1 MSVIKINLN
10 EDNNVTNTIT
20 NNNINNVVNNSQS
33 SQKNTKAD
41 KLKYMAQFS
50 EFNEFEKDYREQYGE
65 LWKNAKQYNAKQQTE
80 IINITIGKAA
90 MHLGLLWDWIRDDR
104 YLFGFYRKGSNNKD
118 MIIKVPYDFKFKTLH
133 DKIMDWYKKIKDGK
147 NQKKPSI
154 VVNETFNNDIQ
165 SQEDNINNAIDDLA
179 YIQFED
185 PEVKRICH
193 KKLHV
198 YTYEDAKKI
207 IKLDKKSGFLGSNI
221 TSFNELKYFTNLQIL
236 ERTFG
241 ACTYLKQITLPN
253 SVIIIGKN
261 AFDNCKS
268 LQQINI
274 PNNVIAIGNFAFWD
288 CEQIQ
293 KINLPNS
300 VTTIGVNAF
309 EFCSLLNEINI
320 PNSITEIGDA
330 AFSDCRS
337 LVNINIPNSVTKIG
351 DEVFENC
358 SNLQMVTILSENPSL
373 GYSIFYGCES
383 LRTIYVSKTIY
394 EKYKDTDFGKYLKII
409 KKPLMNETFNND
421 IQAQEDNI
429 DNAINDMNL
438 IHFKDPNMEKICHE
452 YLHVY
457 SYEDAKNCTNIRPL
471 ENVPYELA
479 NKVNFFKELKYFT
492 NIKEIPDY
500 TFCGYP
506 VLSIIELPLNLKTI
520 GRSAFTGCLLQKIDI
535 PSSVTTI
542 KENAFSD
549 NKMLKKIIFHE
560 GLQTIGN
567 RAFTNNICQT
577 IKIPDTVVSIG
588 SHSFSQCDKLRK
600 ISFGINS
607 QLDTISE
614 KCFSWCQHLKEV
626 ILPKNLKTI
635 GYAAFNYCKLL
646 KNIELPEGLKTID
659 DLAFEDSGI
668 IDIRIPQTVTSIG
681 KQTFAYCHYLKNIYA
696 PGHLMSQLQYVI
708 DKVIETPYHVVNET
722 FNGQMQSERGTM
734 SDDEWKKYQLDKLT
748 KNLDNLIKSYLRRF
762 CESEITETD
771 KWGNSETYGTY
782 DYDKFLDDF
791 SEIIEQN
798 TNFRFYGKLRIKDYG
813 NKLHGGNH
821 IIGLYDDIQGYA
833 VKRKLDDFWY
843 HMLAGYRRSSI
854 LDFIKLIQT
863 MIKNILPN
871 QEDIDK
877 VTEGLAKKYT
887 ENYKNESVNESVN
900 NDKEIHFKDKEI
912 EKICHEKLH
921 VYTYEDAKKIKK
933 LKGVFRNNSIIK
945 SFDEFKYFTGLK
957 TLQTK
962 AFENCK
968 NLETIT
974 IPNSITNLG
983 NEIFYGRDKL
993 KRINVPKNLYDEM
1006 KERYGDI
1013 VKKYQYKYSISKN
1026 LINETFNNDIQSQKD
1041 DINDA
1046 IENIS
1051 KIDAYKFKDDLKFEL
1066 ENYVD
1071 DLEENDLGVIEQYK
1085 LGVTIPLSDYL
1096 NSFPRNCNEIYLNID
1111 LSIRNQYE
1119 AKLTVNLMSENDY
1132 YYLQLDPSDP
1142 KKGSEKSFSL
1152 NARTDNNLFR
1162 LIHFLFNEQT
1172 RPGQNIECAD
1182 FYIVQKSVHDIIQFF
1197 IANSKNK
1204 WFVSLLSDDAL
1215 NDMDDILWE
1224 DSDNIEYFHAYGYIN
1239 DEDYNDW
1246 KISNEDLN

>member
-165 SQEDNINNAIDDLA
+165 SQGDNINDAIDDLS

-185 PEVKRICH
+185 PIVEQICH
-193 KKLHV
+193 EKLHV

-207 IKLDKKSGFLGSNI
+207 TELDGNSGFFDSNI
-221 TSFNELKYFTNLQIL
+221 KSFNELKYFTNLRIL
-236 ERTFG
+236 ESTFE
-241 ACTYLKQITLPN
+241 ACNYLKQITLPN
-253 SVIIIGKN
+253 SVI
-261 AFDNCKS
+261 
-268 LQQINI
+268 
-274 PNNVIAIGNFAFWD
+274 AIGNYAFWN
-288 CEQIQ
+288 CAQIQ

-300 VTTIGVNAF
+300 VTTIGVHAF
-309 EFCSLLNEINI
+309 EFCSLLNEINIPNNVTKLKEATFSNCVNIKQITLPNSITIIDEDVFYGCSSLEQINI

-337 LVNINIPNSVTKIG
+337 LVNIDIPNSVTKIG
-351 DEVFENC
+351 AEVFENC

-373 GYSIFYGCES
+373 GYYIFDGCES

-394 EKYKDTDFGKYLKII
+394 GKYKDTNFGKYLKII
-409 KKPLMNETFNND
+409 KKPLMNETFNNE

-429 DNAINDMNL
+429 DDAINDMNL
-438 IHFKDPNMEKICHE
+438 IHFEDPNMEKICHK

-471 ENVPYELA
+471 ENIPYELA

-500 TFCGYP
+500 TFCGYS

-542 KENAFSD
+542 IENAFSE
-549 NKMLKKIIFHE
+549 NRMLKKIIFHE
-560 GLQTIGN
+560 GLQTIGDG
-567 RAFTNNICQT
+567 AFTSNICQT

-607 QLDTISE
+607 QLDTISKE
-614 KCFSWCQHLKEV
+614 CFSWCQHLKEV

-659 DLAFEDSGI
+659 DLAFKDSGI

-681 KQTFAYCHYLKNIYA
+681 KQTFTYCHYLKNIYA
-696 PGHLMSQLQYVI
+696 PGHLISQLQYVI

-734 SDDEWKKYQLDKLT
+734 SDDEWKKYQLNKLT

-821 IIGLYDDIQGYA
+821 IIGLYDDMQGYA
-833 VKRKLDDFWY
+833 IKRKLDDFWY
-843 HMLAGYRRSSI
+843 HMLAGYRRSSV

-887 ENYKNESVNESVN
+887 ENYKNESVNESIDN
-900 NDKEIHFKDKEI
+900 HKEIHFKDKEI

-921 VYTYEDAKKIKK
+921 VYTYEDAKKNKKIK
-933 LKGVFRNNSIIK
+933 R
-945 SFDEFKYFTGLK
+945 
-957 TLQTK
+957 
-962 AFENCK
+962 
-968 NLETIT
+968 
-974 IPNSITNLG
+974 
-983 NEIFYGRDKL
+983 
-993 KRINVPKNLYDEM
+993 
-1006 KERYGDI
+1006 
-1013 VKKYQYKYSISKN
+1013 
-1026 LINETFNNDIQSQKD
+1026 
-1041 DINDA
+1041 
-1046 IENIS
+1046 
-1051 KIDAYKFKDDLKFEL
+1051 
-1066 ENYVD
+1066 
-1071 DLEENDLGVIEQYK
+1071 
-1085 LGVTIPLSDYL
+1085 
-1096 NSFPRNCNEIYLNID
+1096 
-1111 LSIRNQYE
+1111 
-1119 AKLTVNLMSENDY
+1119 
-1132 YYLQLDPSDP
+1132 
-1142 KKGSEKSFSL
+1142 SL
-1152 NARTDNNLFR
+1152 
-1162 LIHFLFNEQT
+1162 
-1172 RPGQNIECAD
+1172 
-1182 FYIVQKSVHDIIQFF
+1182 
-1197 IANSKNK
+1197 
-1204 WFVSLLSDDAL
+1204 
-1215 NDMDDILWE
+1215 
-1224 DSDNIEYFHAYGYIN
+1224 
-1239 DEDYNDW
+1239 
-1246 KISNEDLN
+1246 